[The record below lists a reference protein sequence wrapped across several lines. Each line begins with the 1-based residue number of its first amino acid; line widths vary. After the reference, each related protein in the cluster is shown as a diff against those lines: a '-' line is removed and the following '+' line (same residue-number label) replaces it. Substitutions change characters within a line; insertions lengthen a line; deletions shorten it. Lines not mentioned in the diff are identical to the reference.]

1 MTSNVTFKASDV
13 FSKINL
19 PFAPSWKQNAVVEYI
34 TDYFGD
40 VEFSSIDDLV
50 RGLQMAHYSAGSLG
64 MCYTHELDS
73 FVREHLDDIE
83 DVLAEYIDAMGEKLQ
98 VETFSDM
105 VVLALD
111 YACNEIAHAVEYA
124 NLAIVASHADYMD
137 TDPEVIICDTYD
149 ADDMVAE
156 IIQHR
161 LDMEVQHS
169 TETVTQEDVDEMEET
184 LLELVFTVV

>member
-13 FSKINL
+13 FAKINL
-19 PFAPSWKQNAVVEYI
+19 PFATAFNQNAVVENI
-34 TDYFGD
+34 TEYFGD
-40 VEFSSIDDLV
+40 AEYSAIDDMV
-50 RGLQMAHYSAGSLG
+50 RDLQMAHYAAGSLG
-64 MCYTHELDS
+64 MCYTHD
-73 FVREHLDDIE
+73 LDDFLKANLNDIE
-83 DVLAEYIDAMGEKLQ
+83 EVLAEYIDAMGEKLQ

-105 VVLALD
+105 AVLALD

-169 TETVTQEDVDEMEET
+169 ATAVNEYDLAAMEET